1 MSREFEIT
9 IIVAGDENASADAA
23 EYAGRLM
30 LSRARRFPP
39 DMRFDW
45 DNADVS
51 AEVYTAN
58 PKGKK

>member
-9 IIVAGDENASADAA
+9 IIVAGDEGASADAA
-23 EYAGRLM
+23 EAAGKTM
-30 LSRARRFPP
+30 LNRARRFPP

-45 DNADVS
+45 NDADVS
-51 AEVYTAN
+51 AEIYTAN

>member
-9 IIVAGDENASADAA
+9 ILVAGDENASAEAA
-23 EYAGRLM
+23 EFAGKTM
-30 LSRARRFPP
+30 LDRARRLPP

-45 DNADVS
+45 NNANVT
-51 AEVYTAN
+51 AELYTAN